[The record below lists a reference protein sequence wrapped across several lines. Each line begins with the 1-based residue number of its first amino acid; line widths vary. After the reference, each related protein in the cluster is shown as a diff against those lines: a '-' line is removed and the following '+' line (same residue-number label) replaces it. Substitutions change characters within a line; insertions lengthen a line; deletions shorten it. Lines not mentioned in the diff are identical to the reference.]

1 MTYVMTQKK
10 MLQLGTGRHQE
21 RRKGHHKI
29 EKGRLWG
36 ERVTIFGVCPL
47 TGTKRK

>member
-1 MTYVMTQKK
+1 MTQIK
-10 MLQLGTGRHQE
+10 MLLLGSGRHQE
-21 RRKGHHKI
+21 RRKGQHKI

-36 ERVTIFGVCPL
+36 ESDRMLGVCPL